1 MDYSGGYCGRI
12 AVVDL
17 SNRSVETVE
26 LTADLVRGFLGG
38 RGLGAYLLCRDV
50 PAGVDPLSPGNEI
63 IFETGPFTGLWLS
76 AGRLHITA
84 RSPLTGTIGDGN
96 SGGAW
101 APELKAAG
109 FDAVIVRGRAD
120 SPVFLLVKDGTV
132 QIHSADGLWGTPVG
146 ETTDL
151 LRSRFEDAELKV
163 VCIGPAGENQ
173 VRFACVMND
182 YARAVGQGGL
192 GAVMGSKNL
201 KAIAVRG
208 QEDIRLARP
217 QEVSDFLREKIAH
230 VKKKPGFDYFK
241 RMGTTSLIAPANEVG
256 YACYNN
262 MQSTRCPDAEAL
274 SSEHL
279 LENGY
284 FHKSMACYG
293 CFLGCSHLMASRRG
307 TFTEGIEFGTLNE
320 LTACGITDAD
330 VAIDYN
336 RLCNEYSLDTFDTGH
351 VIAFAMECFEKG
363 LLSEADTGGID
374 LRFGNSESF
383 LAVADQIANRSGLG
397 DLLAE
402 GLVRAAETIGKGSHE
417 FANHIKGMAL
427 DTDIRGMPGWGL
439 GYIVSSIGADH
450 LRGSTSFTIAASR
463 AMSHEQS
470 LRLIGRNIDP
480 SSFEDAP
487 WAVWYEE
494 KGDAVQDSLGLC
506 KFISSPHGGP
516 DLIYYKEYSELLYLV
531 SGIEIPEKEFDTIG
545 ERIINVERAFNAREG
560 FGRKDDTIPPRMREP
575 AKGGYNEGAFYS
587 QEMLDLMLDG
597 YYRLHKWDLKTGN
610 PPPERLEELDL
621 PLLADQI
628 ARMLDRVSP

>member
-1 MDYSGGYCGRI
+1 MDYSGGYSGCI

-17 SNRSVETVE
+17 TNRSVETI
-26 LTADLVRGFLGG
+26 DLIPDLIHRFLGG
-38 RGLGAYLLCRDV
+38 RGLGAYLLSRDV
-50 PAGVDPLSPGNEI
+50 APGVDPLSPANEI

-109 FDAVIVRGRAD
+109 FDALIVRGRAD
-120 SPVFLLVKDGTV
+120 SPVFLLIKDAEIE
-132 QIHSADGLWGTPVG
+132 IHPADDSWGKCVG

-151 LRSRFEDAELKV
+151 LRSRLNDADLKV
-163 VCIGPAGENQ
+163 LAIGPAGENQ

-201 KAIAVRG
+201 KAVAVRSHG
-208 QEDIRLARP
+208 DIRVARP
-217 QEVSDFLREKIAH
+217 REVMNFLREKIAH
-230 VKKKPGFDYFK
+230 VRKKPGFEYFK
-241 RMGTTSLIAPANEVG
+241 RMGTTSLIAPSNEVG
-256 YACYNN
+256 YACYKN
-262 MQSTRCPDAEAL
+262 MQYTRCPDADAL

-279 LENGY
+279 EERGY
-284 FHKSMACYG
+284 FRKSMACYG
-293 CFLGCSHLMASRRG
+293 CFLGCSHLMVSKRG
-307 TFTEGIEFGTLNE
+307 TVSEGIEFGTLNE
-320 LTACGITDAD
+320 VTACGITDAD
-330 VAIDYN
+330 VAIEYN

-363 LLSEADTGGID
+363 LLTTADSGGID
-374 LRFGNSESF
+374 LQFGNSEGF
-383 LAVADQIANRSGLG
+383 LALVHQIACRSGLG

-402 GLVRAAETIGKGSHE
+402 GLVRAAESIGEGSLE

-439 GYIVSSIGADH
+439 GYIISSIGADH

-463 AMSHEQS
+463 AMSPEQS
-470 LRLIGRNIDP
+470 KRLIGRVIDP
-480 SSFEDAP
+480 SSYEDAP

-516 DLIYYKEYSELLYLV
+516 DLIYYKEYSELLHLV
-531 SGIEIPEKEFDTIG
+531 SGIEIPEREFDIIG
-545 ERIINVERAFNAREG
+545 ERILNVERAFNAREG
-560 FGRKDDTIPPRMREP
+560 FSRKDDTVPPRMREP
-575 AKGGYNEGAFYS
+575 ARGGYNEGTFYS
-587 QEMLDLMLDG
+587 QEMLDVMLDG
-597 YYRLHKWDLKTGN
+597 YYRLHKWDVKTGLPN
-610 PPPERLEELDL
+610 PERLRELDL
-621 PLLADQI
+621 PSLAEQI
-628 ARMLDRVSP
+628 EKISEPS